1 MFILISS
8 KFVIAKRTS
17 KTRKNFIRKYR
28 LQQSLIVLVTKPNR
42 RQNRGD
48 IIIVLRICVRLS
60 IQFVKSRRGRNNRS
74 FVEIIRR

>member
-28 LQQSLIVLVTKPNR
+28 LQQSLIVLVTN
-42 RQNRGD
+42 QTGD
-48 IIIVLRICVRLS
+48 RIAAILSSFYEFVYVCQFSLSSRDGEGIIA
-60 IQFVKSRRGRNNRS
+60 RS
-74 FVEIIRR
+74 